1 MSIKILI
8 ADDHKM
14 MRDGLKAMLDN
25 ERDLQV
31 IAESETGIETIQ
43 KTKEFK
49 PDIAI
54 LDVVMPELNGIET
67 ARVLSVEVPNT
78 KIIAL
83 SMHSDRQF
91 VIEML
96 RAGASGFVL
105 KQAAFEELTN
115 AIRTVSQGKTF
126 LSSAIVDI
134 VVQDYVRQFV
144 KSESPAYRQIT
155 SRERQILQLLAEGN
169 STKEIGYMLNLS
181 VKTIETHRLNIRN
194 KLGIGSFAG
203 LVKFAIREGITTLE
217 T

>member
-1 MSIKILI
+1 M
-8 ADDHKM
+8 
-14 MRDGLKAMLDN
+14 GC
-25 ERDLQV
+25 
-31 IAESETGIETIQ
+31 TGVKCIPPSIQ

-54 LDVVMPELNGIET
+54 LDVAMPELNGIET

-78 KIIAL
+78 KIIGL

-96 RAGASGFVL
+96 RAGATGFVL

-115 AIRTVSQGKTF
+115 AIHTVAQGRTF
-126 LSSAIVDI
+126 LSSAILDI
-134 VVQDYVRQFV
+134 VVQDYVRQFA
-144 KSESPAYRQIT
+144 KSESPAYRQLT
-155 SRERQILQLLAEGN
+155 VRERQILQLLAEGN
-169 STKEIGYMLNLS
+169 STKEIGYMLSLS

>member
-14 MRDGLKAMLDN
+14 MRDGLKAMLEN

-31 IAESETGIETIQ
+31 IAESERGIETIQ

-49 PDIAI
+49 PDIVI
-54 LDVVMPELNGIET
+54 LDVAMPELNGIET
-67 ARVLSVEVPNT
+67 ARVLSSEVPDT
-78 KIIAL
+78 KIIGL

-115 AIRTVSQGKTF
+115 AIRTVAQGKTF
-126 LSSAIVDI
+126 LSSAILDI
-134 VVQDYVRQFV
+134 VVQDYVRQFA
-144 KSESPAYRQIT
+144 KSESPAYRQLT
-155 SRERQILQLLAEGN
+155 DRERQILQLLAEGN
-169 STKEIGYMLNLS
+169 STKEIAYMLSLS

>member
-14 MRDGLKAMLDN
+14 MRDGLKSMLEN
-25 ERDLQV
+25 EQDLQV
-31 IAESETGIETIQ
+31 IAESEKGIETIQ

-54 LDVVMPELNGIET
+54 LDVAMPELNGIET
-67 ARVLSVEVPNT
+67 ARLLSVEVPNT
-78 KIIAL
+78 KIIGL

-115 AIRTVSQGKTF
+115 AIRTVAQGKTF
-126 LSSAIVDI
+126 LSSAILDI
-134 VVQDYVRQFV
+134 VVQDYVRQFA
-144 KSESPAYRQIT
+144 KSESPAYRQLT
-155 SRERQILQLLAEGN
+155 DRERQILQLLAEGN
-169 STKEIGYMLNLS
+169 STKEIAYMLSLS